1 MPFLFILAAL
11 LAGVFPARAQNA
23 PLAGTNAPPV
33 TAVDLGPSA
42 TPPPAP
48 PPPPPIALPAD
59 TNMPPPVVT
68 PVDISTATNAA
79 PAPTPASPV
88 PGTTA
93 PAATTNSIV
102 VLNPAETR
110 FDSAM
115 ALFQA
120 GQFADAVTAF
130 SDFIRDF
137 PEDRR
142 REEALYRLG
151 ESYRALG
158 RIDDAL
164 AAYTFEIQNYG
175 EGPLRISAQLRRG
188 AILFDQNKFADA
200 IPPLQEVVAKGDG
213 DIQAAA
219 SYLLGRAYLA
229 TQKETEGRGLLEPMA
244 NAQPPGKYAGEA
256 ARALAELDDG
266 ENKSAEALAFWQKAL
281 AIAVDPEVQAAIA
294 ARGGWS
300 ALAARDDAAAE
311 TLFQTARRD
320 DPSGTSRKVANTGL
334 LRLLFQQKRYPE
346 WLMIYQAEQNELLDS
361 AREEYLYDLGHV
373 EFAAKQWSEAATAFD
388 QYLREFGTKP
398 AAVEA
403 AYERFIAVTQ
413 VDRAKTVSEAEA
425 YLKAYP
431 QSPYRARVQLV
442 EAQELSAQ
450 KKFAQALPLWESL
463 VNEKGA
469 ADWPRQTIL
478 LELARSYD
486 ALHDWA
492 KAATA
497 YQNYLDDLAANPGG
511 KGAAHQSL
519 QAEARLAVA
528 LQNSDQLLA
537 ATQAWQAVQAQAPAG
552 SPEQE
557 MALEALGLVYAR
569 GGPVQQ
575 AEMAETFRTLLRQFP
590 QSPLRAMAAFSV
602 GDAMFQQHDY
612 AGSETYLRKA
622 REWDPKTWQQP
633 ATQRLVLAAYGM
645 KNEAKARAYIK
656 EYDAIPLPNDPQA
669 RIAAR
674 LPAALFYWLAEQARQ
689 AGHWDEAENF
699 YTRVTQHPDPGDLLA
714 GAWWQLGEIESR
726 RKEWPAAV
734 ASYSQYRQLKPDAKD
749 ATQVLLAL
757 GRVQLGAGNL
767 DAAKALGNQALLQEP
782 EGPNS
787 AAARMLVAETAFAA
801 QSYAEAARMFAT
813 LAVLFDDPK
822 ITPQA
827 MARAAD
833 AFDRAGDAK
842 SAADWRAKL
851 QAKYPG
857 FQPVSYL

>member
-1 MPFLFILAAL
+1 MTSPVSA
-11 LAGVFPARAQNA
+11 
-23 PLAGTNAPPV
+23 AGTNAVPV
-33 TAVDLGPSA
+33 TPVDLGPSTIPVA
-42 TPPPAP
+42 PSAAP
-48 PPPPPIALPAD
+48 PEPPPIALPAD
-59 TNMPPPVVT
+59 TPAAPPVVT

-79 PAPTPASPV
+79 PTPMPVAPAPAAPASPGAPTPPTPAPSP
-88 PGTTA
+88 G
-93 PAATTNSIV
+93 ATTNIV
-102 VLNPAETR
+102 VLNPAEVR
-110 FDSAM
+110 FDAAM
-115 ALFQA
+115 ALLQA
-120 GQFADAVTAF
+120 NQFADAVTAF
-130 SDFIRDF
+130 SNFIRDF
-137 PEDRR
+137 PDDRR

-151 ESYRALG
+151 ESYRSLG

-164 AAYTFEIQNYG
+164 AAYTFEIQNYA
-175 EGPLRISAQLRRG
+175 EGQLRTSAQLRRG
-188 AILFDQNKFADA
+188 AILFDQTKFADA
-200 IPPLQEVVAKGDG
+200 IPPLQEVVARGDG

-229 TQKETEGRGLLEPMA
+229 TQKETEGRGLLQPMA
-244 NAQPPGKYAGEA
+244 NSQPPGKYAGDA
-256 ARALAELDDG
+256 ARALAELDDAQ
-266 ENKSAEALAFWQKAL
+266 NQPADALALWQKAL
-281 AIAVDPEVQAAIA
+281 ALAVDPEVQAAIA

-300 ALAARDDAAAE
+300 ALAAKDDAAAE
-311 TLFQTARRD
+311 QLFQTARRD

-334 LRLLFQQKRYPE
+334 LRLLFQQKRYPD
-346 WLMIYQAEQNELLDS
+346 WLAIYEAEENNLLDS
-361 AREEYLYDLGHV
+361 AREEVLYDLGHV
-373 EFAAKQWSEAATAFD
+373 EFAAKQWSAAATAFD
-388 QYLREFGTKP
+388 QYLREFGAQP
-398 AAVEA
+398 GAVEA

-413 VDRAKTVSEAEA
+413 IDRAKTVGEAEA

-442 EAQELSAQ
+442 EAQELSMQ

-463 VNEKGA
+463 VNEKGD

-478 LELARSYD
+478 LELARSHD
-486 ALHDWA
+486 ALKDWA
-492 KAATA
+492 PAAAA
-497 YQNYLDDLAANPGG
+497 YQNYLDDLAAHPGG
-511 KGAAHQSL
+511 KETAHQSL

-537 ATQAWQAVQAQAPAG
+537 ATQAWQAVQAQAPAR

-575 AEMAETFRTLLRQFP
+575 AEMAETFRALLREFP
-590 QSPLRAMAAFSV
+590 KSPLRAMAAFSV

-612 AGSETYLRKA
+612 AGAEAYLREA

-645 KNEAKARAYIK
+645 KNEAKTRAYLK
-656 EYDAIPLPNDPQA
+656 ECDALPLPADPQA

-674 LPAALFYWLAEQARQ
+674 LPAALYYWLAEQSRQ
-689 AGHWDEAENF
+689 AGHLDEAETY

-714 GAWWQLGEIESR
+714 GAWWQLGEIER
-726 RKEWPAAV
+726 QRKEWPAAV
-734 ASYSQYRQLKPDAKD
+734 ASYTQYRQLKPDAKD

-767 DAAKALGNQALLQEP
+767 DAAKDLGNQALLQEP

-801 QSYAEAARMFAT
+801 QSFPEAARMFAT
-813 LAVLFDDPK
+813 LAVLFDDPA

-827 MARAAD
+827 MARAAA
-833 AFDRAGDAK
+833 AFDRAGDSK
-842 SAADWRAKL
+842 SAADWRARL
-851 QAKYPG
+851 QAKYPQ
-857 FQPVSYL
+857 FQPAPYL